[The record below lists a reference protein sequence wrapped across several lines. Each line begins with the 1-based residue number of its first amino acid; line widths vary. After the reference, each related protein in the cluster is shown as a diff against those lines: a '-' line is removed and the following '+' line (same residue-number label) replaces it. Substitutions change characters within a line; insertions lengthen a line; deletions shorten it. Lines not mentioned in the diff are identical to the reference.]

1 MIIRRYIGYYHK
13 YRFKGF
19 IMGVY
24 GYLRVSTKLQHK
36 GDDNDGHQK
45 TQILEYANDKK
56 LGNVEFIDDVVSGAK
71 DWKKRKIGKLVEDME
86 EDSILLCYEFSR
98 LGRSLLDILDILKT
112 LKEKNCQ
119 VHIVR
124 DGLIIGDDINSKL
137 MVFMFGLVSEIERD
151 LLKSRVQSG
160 VSNYRENNPQKS
172 WGRAKGSQYASKL
185 DDKKEHIIELL
196 EKDISKSSIAK
207 MLDVNYQTLVS
218 YIKTRDLAA

>member
-1 MIIRRYIGYYHK
+1 ME
-13 YRFKGF
+13 
-19 IMGVY
+19 
-24 GYLRVSTKLQHK
+24 
-36 GDDNDGHQK
+36 DN
-45 TQILEYANDKK
+45 
-56 LGNVEFIDDVVSGAK
+56 
-71 DWKKRKIGKLVEDME
+71 
-86 EDSILLCYEFSR
+86 SILLCYKFSR

-151 LLKSRVQSG
+151 LLKSRVKSG

-185 DDKKEHIIELL
+185 DLKRDSIVQLL
-196 EKDISKSSIAK
+196 EKNISKSSIAK
-207 MLDVNYQTLVS
+207 MLDINYQTLCS
-218 YIKTRDLAA
+218 YVKSRELVA